1 MQQYQLELLNKNR
14 MDEAGPKNFGPCLGR
29 HSIFSYFFT
38 FFSQIFRFFSQIL
51 KIFLTKEQIPIH
63 NFFNI
68 SDDIFWLGW
77 IIITR
82 IILIW
87 LHLGTLI
94 IYGLKMGQMVTLPKS
109 GRENTDIRTGHL
121 CYVFEWA
128 FHHRTLF
135 QISNLVTK
143 THHNESSAALKEVN
157 F

>member
-1 MQQYQLELLNKNR
+1 MGHALE
-14 MDEAGPKNFGPCLGR
+14 GIQFFP
-29 HSIFSYFFT
+29 IFSH
-38 FFSQIFRFFSQIL
+38 FFSKFFDFFPKFLRFFWQKNKYL
-51 KIFLTKEQIPIH
+51 IH